1 MLEKAD
7 NVNFNGLW
15 FKKLKLFKWAAWVLL
30 ALSFMLISF
39 YLIVRFEKNYIIGT
53 IVLSV
58 FIEFIF
64 IKETWDEF
72 VAYVQE
78 HFPVLI
84 IYFCAVLA
92 IVLEMY
98 IEKGYPNVDK
108 GYYLFSF
115 LEIHIFRLRWF
126 VLTVPALFY
135 MLVWA
140 WRKVGG
146 FVSDFWGDLEETD
159 RKLYLGLT
167 AGLSIVLLFEYTTNT
182 LWFSQDDL
190 IYSIDSGFCYETI
203 IRFGY
208 YDIRHPIMSII
219 TFPIWAVIHMVLQW
233 FVPTQLLS
241 MLCAVCLQLLNMQ
254 AILLVG
260 FMIKKITKNRWVL
273 MIYLASSPALLFT
286 MFLEKYQLAVFLL
299 VLYVYQTCRGKENA
313 AGEMIL
319 ATGTMTTSGFL
330 YVYELFR
337 KGSVISKIK
346 RIVKIFIQGIA
357 LLICSGRIHLI
368 NPVTL
373 YAEIQ
378 SMTNIFVEKYSIKN
392 CFFSLTKLVHGV
404 FLGLTSE
411 AKGDYMWEDILDKP
425 SIVGIVFLAFIIL
438 GILVNFRE
446 QFVKLCAIWGCV
458 AIILFCVIQWGVYES
473 PLFSIYFAWA
483 FIPMAQKGFQF
494 IIEKL
499 HWKEN
504 VAYLSF
510 LIPMFVVNIV
520 NVIDIDN
527 YLRALL

>member
-233 FVPTQLLS
+233 FVQ
-241 MLCAVCLQLLNMQ
+241 
-254 AILLVG
+254 
-260 FMIKKITKNRWVL
+260 
-273 MIYLASSPALLFT
+273 Y
-286 MFLEKYQLAVFLL
+286 VF
-299 VLYVYQTCRGKENA
+299 
-313 AGEMIL
+313 
-319 ATGTMTTSGFL
+319 
-330 YVYELFR
+330 
-337 KGSVISKIK
+337 
-346 RIVKIFIQGIA
+346 
-357 LLICSGRIHLI
+357 
-368 NPVTL
+368 
-373 YAEIQ
+373 
-378 SMTNIFVEKYSIKN
+378 N
-392 CFFSLTKLVHGV
+392 C
-404 FLGLTSE
+404 
-411 AKGDYMWEDILDKP
+411 
-425 SIVGIVFLAFIIL
+425 
-438 GILVNFRE
+438 
-446 QFVKLCAIWGCV
+446 
-458 AIILFCVIQWGVYES
+458 
-473 PLFSIYFAWA
+473 
-483 FIPMAQKGFQF
+483 
-494 IIEKL
+494 
-499 HWKEN
+499 
-504 VAYLSF
+504 
-510 LIPMFVVNIV
+510 
-520 NVIDIDN
+520 
-527 YLRALL
+527 